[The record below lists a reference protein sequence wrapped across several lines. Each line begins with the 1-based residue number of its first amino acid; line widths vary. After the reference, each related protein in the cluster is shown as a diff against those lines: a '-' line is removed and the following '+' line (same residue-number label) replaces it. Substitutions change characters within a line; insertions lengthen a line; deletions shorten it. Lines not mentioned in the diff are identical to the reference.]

1 MARPKKCR
9 NLSCRYIEEYFF
21 KPAWIPINN
30 LQIIELE
37 KDEIEILKLVNLEGK
52 TMQEG
57 AEKLK
62 ISASTFNRNLN
73 ATYKKLSE
81 ALIYGKAIKINS

>member
-1 MARPKKCR
+1 MARPKKGR
-9 NLSCRYIEEYFF
+9 NLSCHPIEQYFF
-21 KPAWIPINN
+21 KPAGIPINN
-30 LQIIELE
+30 LEIIELE

-57 AEKLK
+57 AEKLG

-73 ATYKKLSE
+73 VVYKKLSE
-81 ALIYGKAIKINS
+81 ALLYGKAIKINS